1 MDDQV
6 NGEARSPEPGPSTV
20 TALVA
25 RGRREGRYDV
35 EVDGSA
41 VARLSAESV
50 ALLKLA
56 VGRKLDQQALAAL
69 MAEGA
74 VVAAYDRAL
83 NILGF
88 RDRSATELRRS
99 LIKKGIEAEPAI
111 AAVGRL
117 QESGLVDDARYARA
131 LARSRALNAGVSRLR
146 IAQDLARRG
155 VPRDIADAAISEV
168 WEEEE
173 VDQTS
178 AAIAL
183 ARRRAPS
190 LASLDPASRRR
201 RLYGFLGRRGYSGDE
216 IRKAMSAVD
225 DDLASAD
232 DGLDDSDGAEV

>member
-6 NGEARSPEPGPSTV
+6 GGEARSPESGPSTV

-35 EVDGSA
+35 EVDGSK
-41 VARLSAESV
+41 VATVSVESV
-50 ALLKLA
+50 AALKLG
-56 VGRKLDQQALAAL
+56 VGRKLDEQALAAL

-99 LIKKGIEAEPAI
+99 LIKKGIDAEPAT
-111 AAVGRL
+111 AAVERL

-131 LARSRALNAGVSRLR
+131 MARSRAINAGVSRLR

-155 VPRDIADAAISEV
+155 VPRDIADKAISEV

-173 VDQTS
+173 VDQAS

-183 ARRRAPS
+183 ARKRAPS
-190 LASLDPASRRR
+190 LANLDPASRRR
-201 RLYGFLGRRGYSGDE
+201 RLYGFLGRRGYSNDE
-216 IRKAMSAVD
+216 IGKAMSAVNN
-225 DDLASAD
+225 DLAAEN
-232 DGLDDSDGAEV
+232 DGLDDSDGVNG